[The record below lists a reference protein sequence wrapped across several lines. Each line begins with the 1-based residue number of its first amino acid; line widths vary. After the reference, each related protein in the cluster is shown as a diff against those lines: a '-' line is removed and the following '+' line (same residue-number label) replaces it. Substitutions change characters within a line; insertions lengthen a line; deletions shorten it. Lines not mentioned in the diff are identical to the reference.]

1 MQNHLF
7 VISHLHNIIQK
18 RILFIFILLCFCITP
33 AISQRLI
40 ISGTVTDSK
49 TGEAIPYVNIVINE
63 TVTGTMTDTLG
74 HYKLETNLDKGTIR
88 YSAIG
93 YYPDEKRLSS
103 SRNTEISIKLK
114 PETID
119 IGEVEVAPDEGP
131 IRILL
136 RNIISHK
143 HLNDPDQL
151 QKFSYRK
158 YTKWKYQINNVSKK
172 IIQSRAFNKDQDV
185 FKSANDS
192 SKYLPLYF
200 SEQLV
205 FNQVQ
210 KNPAKQKSTILADKT
225 NGVGI
230 LKNLEIAGY
239 TSALDMEVNFYN
251 NFILLFSQNF
261 VSPISDNGWFYYKYF
276 LADSTTTGIVTS
288 YRVNFQPRRTGENT
302 FKGYFIVEN
311 KHFSIEEIDG
321 KLSNTNNINF
331 LTSMTLKSNYAFV
344 NDSVPFY
351 KRNQIDALFLV
362 IPYKT
367 KKKDQDRLSI
377 FYTQIANID
386 HVTVNPAEDFK
397 LSSKKSKYETV
408 KLADALERDSAF
420 WMKNRPEKLTIND
433 HLITQ
438 TIDSV
443 SNVKTISIINN
454 LARMSMNSYY
464 DIGKIELGPYTSFVN
479 TNKVEGVHIFMGART
494 SSEISKNKMVWAGL
508 GYGTKNNKFNGIAG
522 FGYKFHNSNREI
534 MKFSY
539 EDQMTRYGE
548 SEEILNLYENA
559 FTTTENNLVSQML
572 KRDELTEIFQQKKI
586 KGTWEKEW
594 YPGLVNKI
602 SANYTK
608 HYPTIYF
615 PFNNVKTGNPVNSI
629 SSAELLIDTRFSK
642 EEKYMDD
649 GFFRFYMETDYPIIH
664 FTFGG
669 GKTYYDDTSN
679 WYGKMGLTIKQYIYM
694 GQSFL
699 NYAVESGIYIGKVPY
714 TMLNIPRGN
723 ETIGYYQY
731 DFNMLNYLEYIHD
744 KYVHVYLDYH
754 LNGFFFRRIPILKK
768 TDLREVMSAKLMV
781 GSLSDKQNNVITI
794 PKEVSD
800 MHNPYIEVGV
810 GVENIFKFAR
820 VEAIWRV
827 HPSSTPEIGAPT
839 FGIRALFMITM

>member
-1 MQNHLF
+1 MQNHIYSFLF
-7 VISHLHNIIQK
+7 FRKLLKQRIIL
-18 RILFIFILLCFCITP
+18 ILCCLCATP
-33 AISQRLI
+33 AISQQI
-40 ISGTVTDSK
+40 TITGKVTDSK
-49 TGEAIPYVNIVINE
+49 TGEAIPYVNIV
-63 TVTGTMTDTLG
+63 VKGTISGTITDTLG
-74 HYKLETNLDKGTIR
+74 NYRLDTNVDKGTLR

-93 YYPDEKRLSS
+93 YYPEEKKISS
-103 SRNTEISIKLK
+103 SKRTEISVKLK

-131 IRILL
+131 IRLLL

-158 YTKWKYQINNVSKK
+158 YTKWKYQINNVSDK
-172 IIQSRAFNKDQDV
+172 IIKSKAFKNDQDV
-185 FKSANDS
+185 FKSAEDS

-230 LKNLEIAGY
+230 LNNLEIAGY

-276 LADSTTTGIVTS
+276 LADSTNINGLKR

-302 FKGYFIVEN
+302 FKGYFIVETN
-311 KHFSIEEIDG
+311 HFSIEEIEG
-321 KLSNTNNINF
+321 RLSNTNNINF
-331 LTSMTLKSNYAFV
+331 LTDMKLKSNYAFV
-344 NDSVPFY
+344 DDTIPFY

-367 KKKDQDRLSI
+367 KKKDQDRLSV

-386 HVTVNPAEDFK
+386 HVNVNPTEEIK
-397 LSSKKSKYETV
+397 LSNKKSKYETV
-408 KLADALERDSAF
+408 KLANALDHDSAF
-420 WMKNRPEKLTIND
+420 WKKNRPEKLTIND

-443 SNVKTISIINN
+443 SNVRTISILNN
-454 LARMSMNSYY
+454 LARMAMNSYY

-479 TNKVEGVHIFMGART
+479 TNKVEGLHLFMGART

-508 GYGTKNNKFNGIAG
+508 GYGTKNKKINGIAG
-522 FGYKFHNSNREI
+522 FGYKFNNSNREI
-534 MKFSY
+534 LKLSF
-539 EDQMTRYGE
+539 EDQMTRFGE

-572 KRDELTEIFQQKKI
+572 KRDELTEIFRQQKI
-586 KGTWEKEW
+586 KGIWEKEW
-594 YPGLVNKI
+594 YPGLTNKI

-608 HYPTIYF
+608 HFSPTYF
-615 PFNNVKTGNPVNSI
+615 PFYNKKTGDPVKSV
-629 SSAELLIDTRFSK
+629 SSAELMIDTRFSK
-642 EEKYMDD
+642 EEKYIDD
-649 GFFRFYMETDYPIIH
+649 GFFRFYMETDYPIVH

-679 WYGKMGLTIKQYIYM
+679 WFGKLNLTIKQYVYL
-694 GQSFL
+694 GQSFI
-699 NYAVESGIYIGKVPY
+699 NYAIESGIYFGKVPY
-714 TMLNIPRGN
+714 SMLNIPRGN

-731 DFNMLNYLEYIHD
+731 DFNMLNYLEYVHD
-744 KYVHVYLDYH
+744 KYLHIYLDYH
-754 LNGFFFRRIPILKK
+754 LNGFFFRRLPILKK
-768 TDLREVMSAKLMV
+768 TDLREVMSAKLMM
-781 GSLSDKQNNVITI
+781 GSLSDKQKNVITL
-794 PKEVSD
+794 PSEVSD
-800 MHNPYIEVGV
+800 LHNPYIEVGA
-810 GVENIFKFAR
+810 GIENIFKFAR

-827 HPSSTPEIGAPT
+827 HPSSTTEIGAPT